1 MARNHVITTKPTM
14 PPERAIGVLQRLI
27 DQAEALKQEEP
38 YADVRG
44 LWKQNAHG
52 ALIAALGQPHQIL
65 QDFDSFAEF
74 SSAHD
79 TPRIKLENEN
89 RYLGYRLNALK
100 AAVEQL
106 GWQLPETPQHNFFGA
121 GSQHDAFVEIRK
133 VIATVTSGVL
143 IVDSYVDGTLWQLLK
158 NVPTGAVIRILT
170 AQPKPDFAA
179 EGKAFTKQHGNR
191 VEARTTKDF
200 HDRFILL
207 DAGAC
212 WHLGASIKD
221 AGKQAFMFS
230 EITDP
235 KIAAFVRQ
243 TTEDTWNAATTL
255 W

>member
-1 MARNHVITTKPTM
+1 MR
-14 PPERAIGVLQRLI
+14 IGI
-27 DQAEALKQEEP
+27 WAT
-38 YADVRG
+38 G
-44 LWKQNAHG
+44 
-52 ALIAALGQPHQIL
+52 
-65 QDFDSFAEF
+65 F
-74 SSAHD
+74 
-79 TPRIKLENEN
+79 
-89 RYLGYRLNALK
+89 NALK
-100 AAVEQL
+100 APVEQL

-121 GSQHDAFVEIRK
+121 GSQHDAFVEIGR
-133 VIATVTSGVL
+133 VIATVTSGML
-143 IVDSYVDGTLWQLLK
+143 IVDSYVDGALWQLLK

-200 HDRFILL
+200 HDRFILV